1 MQFFGTPQR
10 IAKKRSIGDT
20 PMYPVCA
27 LAELSQGSGVN
38 IVYIK
43 LCRGAN
49 NAPRLSVAKM
59 KCIPISP
66 IEFRFLYVERLPMD
80 LRIFCFIQNRDLS
93 DFGRGIYFVFLQI
106 SFRVFLQ
113 TARRADLC
121 ASGVKFRPSII
132 SLEPCESSARVTV
145 GVHRALPM
153 LVFFAIL

>member
-10 IAKKRSIGDT
+10 IAKKRSIGVS

-59 KCIPISP
+59 SCIPTSP
-66 IEFRFLYVERLPMD
+66 IELYL
-80 LRIFCFIQNRDLS
+80 
-93 DFGRGIYFVFLQI
+93 
-106 SFRVFLQ
+106 SFRRV
-113 TARRADLC
+113 APN
-121 ASGVKFRPSII
+121 GFR
-132 SLEPCESSARVTV
+132 
-145 GVHRALPM
+145 
-153 LVFFAIL
+153 